1 VAVNGAGARRR
12 WRNISYN
19 LPSFDVS
26 SGQMAITERIGE
38 FLVKIGAITPSQAQA
53 VLKVQELGDKR
64 RFGEI
69 ALALGYLSDDALRRY
84 VDYLEKQ
91 KHI

>member
-1 VAVNGAGARRR
+1 
-12 WRNISYN
+12 
-19 LPSFDVS
+19 
-26 SGQMAITERIGE
+26 MAIIDRIGE
-38 FLVKIGAITPSQAQA
+38 FLVKIGAMTPGQIQA
-53 VLKVQELGDKR
+53 VLKVQAAGDTR

-69 ALALGYLSDDALRRY
+69 ALALGYLTDDALGRY